1 MKSNRPAD
9 QIVRAVQEGF
19 GGVFTYTPSTP
30 AGSGYFE
37 NWDVIRLIGT
47 WGLITCVGLYFAI
60 DDNRCF
66 LTHIN
71 SLVDVG
77 EEKTARICNSAE
89 GAAVKQRVLQGLKT
103 SARVD
108 DWDLSA
114 PKITSVT
121 DFRRSPTFITKS
133 ANIVVD
139 ESSRGFVVDLATS
152 SVTGFAHDRDLPFQR
167 LPELAKE
174 PKWLIAVDKVDAV

>member
-30 AGSGYFE
+30 AGSGYLE

-114 PKITSVT
+114 PKVRDSIKVFCPNMHLT
-121 DFRRSPTFITKS
+121 DNERDGLP
-133 ANIVVD
+133 A
-139 ESSRGFVVDLATS
+139 ESDF
-152 SVTGFAHDRDLPFQR
+152 HY
-167 LPELAKE
+167 
-174 PKWLIAVDKVDAV
+174 KVG